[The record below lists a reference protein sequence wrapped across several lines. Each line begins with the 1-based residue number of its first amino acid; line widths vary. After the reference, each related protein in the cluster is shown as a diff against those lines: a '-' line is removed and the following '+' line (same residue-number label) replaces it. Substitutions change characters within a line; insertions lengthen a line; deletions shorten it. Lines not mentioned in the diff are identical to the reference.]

1 MGKTEAFNFQESEIK
16 DITTRAAW
24 SILSNVYYR
33 DRAFQNM
40 VDVPT
45 DMCLFSFTGVIL
57 GYFLK
62 WDFCYISKL
71 RLNPNIHILNYS
83 NIQCSSSV
91 YILETAQIIWQF
103 CIKVANVAVV
113 LWEVVQPGLGKY
125 QAASHQNSWNFTLH
139 LRLIL
144 VSGFLVKWKREKCCG
159 LYFP

>member
-1 MGKTEAFNFQESEIK
+1 MGKTEAFNFQEWGIR

-24 SILSNVYYR
+24 PILRNVYYR

-45 DMCLFSFTGVIL
+45 DMCLFSFIGVIL

-71 RLNPNIHILNYS
+71 RLNPNIQILNFS

-103 CIKVANVAVV
+103 CIKVAHVAVV
-113 LWEVVQPGLGKY
+113 L
-125 QAASHQNSWNFTLH
+125 
-139 LRLIL
+139 
-144 VSGFLVKWKREKCCG
+144 
-159 LYFP
+159 